1 MGIADN
7 PRNTLDK
14 MMFAGIENHMLFGG
28 SDMPEPQKT
37 DIECFVCGPLD
48 EGDEY
53 QVFTNDL
60 SDREIIICEV
70 CQSVAKYKTAEMPIN
85 ESEED

>member
-1 MGIADN
+1 MIYQNLLTKTFFSG
-7 PRNTLDK
+7 L
-14 MMFAGIENHMLFGG
+14 ENHMLFGG
-28 SDMPEPQKT
+28 SDVPEPQKT

-48 EGDEY
+48 EGAEY
-53 QVFTNDL
+53 QVFKNDL